1 MSGSAI
7 EKQSL
12 GDSKLELQ
20 KFKSKED
27 IKPWLLDYLLKT
39 RGIHI
44 AIARSD
50 SKKMIFRCKPKKNTT
65 GAKARSCPFKIRANY
80 SIKKKNWNLV
90 VINDNHDH
98 EIEGLSRG
106 QIAENYDDIFK
117 NKRPFV
123 KYFPE
128 SSATLDM
135 GEESTARYNS
145 SNLFDSSLPAKAQ
158 ITVQAH
164 KYSNHSDASNESISG
179 KQMNNPLGDFAG
191 FTKKRRIDNLKQ
203 GTDTKQSQLNL
214 KNDASTNEMF
224 RHDVNLDFLYNEV
237 TSLINST
244 LFNNHGLLES
254 DKKSMVKLFF
264 SKFVDDYRAILI
276 SLLDLEKNRQNV
288 SLDVTH
294 THSQGF
300 GSSANM
306 NTSSSGTNSNL
317 IPLSPL
323 LNESNDEYL
332 GQNSSSPLN
341 GQSVDT
347 FSQMSHPGMVLP
359 LHGLVASHIAGL
371 VPNNA
376 NLSMLVHPTIPPIS
390 MSVAQQ
396 LPSFNTI
403 QNQIT
408 VSPKIQSVTSS
419 SFMSLNLP
427 GGTSS
432 FLQSAALAPL
442 SSNNTMNPSH
452 IQKSVSSR
460 LLNTSNGNTSSQ
472 NTSGTP
478 SVQSHSAVSN
488 DFRYSSSQNVSAV
501 TSLANLT
508 QNGSFSNVSHS
519 VQTNANNPSPRNGGG
534 HINSHGNSF
543 NTTLSSILGSD
554 VAGSSYSAAIHNG
567 AEQHQIACELGE
579 HSSSKVNAG
588 SKESLLHS
596 NIYSNSS
603 NIDSISDHW

>member
-1 MSGSAI
+1 MSGLAI
-7 EKQSL
+7 EKRSL

-20 KFKSKED
+20 KFKSKEH

-50 SKKMIFRCKPKKNTT
+50 SKKMIFRCKPTNNTT

-90 VINDNHDH
+90 VINDSHDH
-98 EIEGLSRG
+98 DIDGLSRS
-106 QIAENYDDIFK
+106 QVEENYGDIFK
-117 NKRPFV
+117 HRRPLA

-128 SSATLDM
+128 SSATLDI
-135 GEESTARYNS
+135 GEDSTARYNS
-145 SNLFDSSLPAKAQ
+145 PTLFDTSLTARAQ
-158 ITVQAH
+158 ISMQTQ
-164 KYSNHSDASNESISG
+164 KYSNHSDASTVTIGG
-179 KQMNNPLGDFAG
+179 KQMNNLQDDFDG
-191 FTKKRRIDNLKQ
+191 FTKKRKIDGLKQ
-203 GTDTKQSQLNL
+203 KTDTKQGQVDS
-214 KNDASTNEMF
+214 KNAASSDDIF

-237 TSLINST
+237 TSLINNT

-294 THSQGF
+294 THNQGF

-306 NTSSSGTNSNL
+306 NSNSSGTNSNL

-332 GQNSSSPLN
+332 DHPSSSPLN

-371 VPNNA
+371 IPNNS
-376 NLSMLVHPTIPPIS
+376 NLSTLLHPTIPPIS
-390 MSVAQQ
+390 LSAAQQ

-408 VSPKIQSVTSS
+408 VSPKTQSVTSS
-419 SFMSLNLP
+419 SFMTLNLP
-427 GGTSS
+427 GRNSS

-452 IQKSVSSR
+452 IQKSSK
-460 LLNTSNGNTSSQ
+460 LLNTPNGNTLSQ
-472 NTSGTP
+472 NTAGTESMQTNSTTP
-478 SVQSHSAVSN
+478 S
-488 DFRYSSSQNVSAV
+488 DFRYSSSQNISTV
-501 TSLANLT
+501 TSLTNIT
-508 QNGSFSNVSHS
+508 QNSSFSDVSHS
-519 VQTNANNPSPRNGGG
+519 VQAHASNPSPRNGGV

-543 NTTLSSILGSD
+543 NTALSSILGSD

-567 AEQHQIACELGE
+567 AEQHQVTCDMGE
-579 HSSSKVNAG
+579 HSSSKLNAG

-603 NIDSISDHW
+603 HIDSMSDHW